1 MVLQKYFVLKK
12 KKSILPP
19 LENNWMFSLYIL
31 TSSPFSP
38 GALFI
43 PRKHLGS
50 LYYLF
55 CLYIA
60 VPTENAILSTMQIA

>member
-1 MVLQKYFVLKK
+1 
-12 KKSILPP
+12 
-19 LENNWMFSLYIL
+19 MFSLYIL

-50 LYYLF
+50 FYYLF

-60 VPTENAILSTMQIA
+60 VPMEDGILFTMQIAHPLKKNEIPFK